1 MKKSTLAVLVLIVLA
16 GSVFWWM
23 GGLRGER
30 KDGLAPRV
38 QPEVQRQ
45 IAEPKSSSITRVE
58 EAAPPRIATSV
69 TPGAILTSEGQAAI
83 ANAEAKGPAAVDGAT
98 GATGAVGA
106 TPAPVPAMPPAQMPP
121 SPVPPNELDAARTEA
136 EALALNIRQYRL
148 RFGGNP
154 VGTNADIVKEL
165 DGGNPKTAR
174 YLPSE
179 LKKLNEQGELI
190 DSWGTPYF
198 FHQLS
203 AEEMET
209 RSAGPDKVMW
219 TSDDVVS
226 K

>member
-1 MKKSTLAVLVLIVLA
+1 
-16 GSVFWWM
+16 
-23 GGLRGER
+23 
-30 KDGLAPRV
+30 
-38 QPEVQRQ
+38 
-45 IAEPKSSSITRVE
+45 
-58 EAAPPRIATSV
+58 
-69 TPGAILTSEGQAAI
+69 
-83 ANAEAKGPAAVDGAT
+83 
-98 GATGAVGA
+98 
-106 TPAPVPAMPPAQMPP
+106 MPP
-121 SPVPPNELDAARTEA
+121 STVPPNELDAARTEA
-136 EALALNIRQYRL
+136 EAVALNIRQYRL

-179 LKKLNEQGELI
+179 LKRLNEQGELI

-209 RSAGPDKVMW
+209 RSAGPDKSMW

>member
-136 EALALNIRQYRL
+136 EAVALNIRQYRL

-179 LKKLNEQGELI
+179 LKKLNEQGELV

>member
-1 MKKSTLAVLVLIVLA
+1 MHGKTWIGLLAMAAAAAVAFWMAGGDPSVIPKVEREEKPVEVSQPPEAGPIVAVPPATVEVPVAPSELP
-16 GSVFWWM
+16 
-23 GGLRGER
+23 RPGEMEE
-30 KDGLAPRV
+30 KPAPPGV
-38 QPEVQRQ
+38 AQPEMVPGPKNPLPRD
-45 IAEPKSSSITRVE
+45 EPEKE
-58 EAAPPRIATSV
+58 EAESI
-69 TPGAILTSEGQAAI
+69 
-83 ANAEAKGPAAVDGAT
+83 
-98 GATGAVGA
+98 
-106 TPAPVPAMPPAQMPP
+106 
-121 SPVPPNELDAARTEA
+121 
-136 EALALNIRQYRL
+136 ALNIRQYRL

-179 LKKLNEQGELI
+179 LKRLNEQGELI
-190 DSWGTPYF
+190 DAWGTPYF

-209 RSAGPDKVMW
+209 RSAGPDRELW